1 MNKRAW
7 LALLLIGSGEAA
19 IAQSTSSRPPVVGSQ
34 GRPNRGV
41 PERHIGIRADVD
53 LNYDSNAFGVS
64 KALEPVRLAGS
75 RSKDDI
81 SITPSLQLDIL
92 LPFGRQSAF
101 VRGGIGYDFFTK
113 NSELNRERINLDL
126 GTNLQVTNFCT
137 TTINGTYLRSR
148 SNAGDVVDPVAG
160 GLVRLNN
167 TEEFKSIGARADC
180 GSGFGISP
188 GFGYRHSETRNSKS
202 VFKFNDS
209 NQDSFDGSIGYQRPT
224 LGRLSIYG
232 SYSTGKYLN
241 RDILGLP
248 FGLTGFPRDGVKS
261 YSAGGR
267 FERNIGSRI
276 SGVLSVGYSWVDPK
290 SLASK
295 KFRGSS
301 YSAQINIIPTNRIS
315 LDLLASRAA
324 ELSNTTIASFSI
336 TDVYALNGTYRLNE
350 RLALNFGASHQTRD
364 FRQTATATN
373 PITNDKFDRF
383 YGGFV
388 YDLNRRIRLNGLV
401 SQQHRGANDARFRY
415 SNTTASL
422 GVSLSLGR

>member
-1 MNKRAW
+1 MDKRAW
-7 LALLLIGSGEAA
+7 LALLLIGCGEAA
-19 IAQSTSSRPPVVGSQ
+19 IAQTTSPRPPVVGSP
-34 GRPNRGV
+34 GRPNRGA

-53 LNYDSNAFGVS
+53 VNYDSNVYGVS
-64 KALEPVRLAGS
+64 DQLAPTRLVGG

-92 LPFGRQSAF
+92 LPLGRQSVFA
-101 VRGGIGYDFFTK
+101 RGGIGYDFFTK
-113 NSELNRERINLDL
+113 NSELNRARINMDV
-126 GTNLQVTNFCT
+126 GANLQVTNFCT
-137 TTINGTYLRSR
+137 TTIDGTYLRTR
-148 SNAGDVVDPVAG
+148 SNAGDVVDPVDG
-160 GLVRLNN
+160 SVLRLNN

-188 GFGYRHSETRNSKS
+188 GLGYRHSETRNSKS
-202 VFKFNDS
+202 AFKFNDS

-232 SYSTGKYLN
+232 SYSTGEYLN

-248 FGLTGFPRDGVKS
+248 VQLTGLPHDGVKS

-276 SGVLSVGYSWVDPK
+276 SGVLSLGYSWVDPK
-290 SLASK
+290 AQASK

-301 YSAQINIIPTNRIS
+301 YSAQINVIPTNRMS
-315 LDLLASRAA
+315 LDLLASRSA
-324 ELSNTTIASFSI
+324 ELSNTTFASFSI
-336 TDVYALNGTYRLNE
+336 TEVYALNGTYRLNP
-350 RLALNFGASHQTRD
+350 RIALNFGASQQTRD
-364 FRQTATATN
+364 FRQTATAAN
-373 PITNDKFDRF
+373 PITNDKFTRF